1 MSPLTRTDL
10 LSLEQYAEQ
19 RNEFRARVMEHKKSR
34 RVAIGEHATLYF
46 EDALTM
52 QYQVQEMLR
61 IERIF
66 EVDAIQDELEVYN
79 PLIPDGSNWK
89 ASFML
94 EYEDEA
100 ERRRALTQLLG
111 VERSLYMQVEGF
123 DRVYPVANEDLG
135 RETEDKTA
143 AVHFVR
149 FELSGEVVAAVKQG
163 AAIAAAIEHPAYSA
177 SALLSVAERQAIAAD
192 VQ

>member
-1 MSPLTRTDL
+1 MAVS
-10 LSLEQYAEQ
+10 
-19 RNEFRARVMEHKKSR
+19 
-34 RVAIGEHATLYF
+34 
-46 EDALTM
+46 
-52 QYQVQEMLR
+52 
-61 IERIF
+61 
-66 EVDAIQDELEVYN
+66 
-79 PLIPDGSNWK
+79 DGSNWK

-149 FELSGEVVAAVKQG
+149 FELSAEMVAATKQG
-163 AAIAAAIEHPAYSA
+163 IDHC
-177 SALLSVAERQAIAAD
+177 RH
-192 VQ
+192 